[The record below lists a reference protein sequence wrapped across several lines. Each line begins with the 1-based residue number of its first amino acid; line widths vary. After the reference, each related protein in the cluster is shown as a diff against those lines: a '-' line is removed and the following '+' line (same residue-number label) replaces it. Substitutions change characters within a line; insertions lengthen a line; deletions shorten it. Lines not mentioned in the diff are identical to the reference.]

1 MKIRS
6 IFILSLIAT
15 VFASCTMQKPQT
27 RAEAFEHFYTER
39 PTAILMLPPI
49 NQTTNVEAKEYF
61 FTTIHRPLADAGY
74 YVLPPLISM
83 EVLQN
88 EGAYDSELFLE
99 QSLATFGEVFQADIV
114 LFPIIHKW
122 KKIGALGTIHIDIE
136 FIFKDV
142 QSGEVIFSRF
152 GEFIYNANKGSQ
164 GSLLGTVA
172 ANVVSAKLTDYVPV
186 ARKCVEMLIT
196 DIPFGKYHNESVTDG
211 KYRVKYGDRV
221 SMSF

>member
-1 MKIRS
+1 MKLKS
-6 IFILSLIAT
+6 LFILTITASL
-15 VFASCTMQKPQT
+15 FASCTMQKAKT
-27 RAEAFEHFYTER
+27 RNEAFEHFYNER

-49 NQTTNVEAKEYF
+49 NQTTNVDAKEYF

-88 EGAYDSELFLE
+88 EGAYDSELFLDQGLE
-99 QSLATFGEVFQADIV
+99 TFGNVFQADIV
-114 LFPIIHKW
+114 LFPIIHEW
-122 KKIGALGTIHIDIE
+122 KKVGVLGTINIDIE

-142 QSGEVIFSRF
+142 QTGEVIFSRY
-152 GEFIYNANKGSQ
+152 GEFTYNANKGSQ
-164 GSLLGTVA
+164 SSLLGAVA

-196 DIPFGKYHNESVTDG
+196 DMPLGKYHNENITDG
-211 KYRVKYGDRV
+211 KYRVRYGDRIKV
-221 SMSF
+221 NF